1 LHGQLCLTHPSHSLC
16 ALRQQANQGV
26 GLVRTVG
33 WKYVSLTGELPE
45 KIHEFDV
52 LCEGFFL

>member
-1 LHGQLCLTHPSHSLC
+1 MNLHGQLCLTHPSHSLC
-16 ALRQQANQGV
+16 ALSQQANQGV

-45 KIHEFDV
+45 KNT
-52 LCEGFFL
+52 